1 MYFLISLPGLRVTV
15 ISVLEFDEVDVGFFC
30 SQKHGY
36 FEELYMNAV
45 TFPGSSLQISLQLS
59 VLVGFVLIRS
69 LQQFIIVEQFETAVS
84 NT

>member
-15 ISVLEFDEVDVGFFC
+15 ISVSEFEVDVGFFC
-30 SQKHGY
+30 SQEHGY